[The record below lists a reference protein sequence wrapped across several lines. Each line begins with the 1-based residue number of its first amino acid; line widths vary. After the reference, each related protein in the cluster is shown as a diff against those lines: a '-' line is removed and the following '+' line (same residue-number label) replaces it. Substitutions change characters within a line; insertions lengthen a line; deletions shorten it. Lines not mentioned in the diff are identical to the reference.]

1 MGEGE
6 NGINPYCL
14 LSLTID
20 TVMEGTMKRAIL
32 VAIIATFIGTATVS
46 CTTGEVLSGA
56 AGAGAGY
63 IIGKETSD
71 DDD

>member
-1 MGEGE
+1 M
-6 NGINPYCL
+6 
-14 LSLTID
+14 
-20 TVMEGTMKRAIL
+20 MEGTMKRAIL
-32 VAIIATFIGTATVS
+32 VAIIATFIGTAIAS
-46 CTTGEVLSGA
+46 CTTREVLSGA